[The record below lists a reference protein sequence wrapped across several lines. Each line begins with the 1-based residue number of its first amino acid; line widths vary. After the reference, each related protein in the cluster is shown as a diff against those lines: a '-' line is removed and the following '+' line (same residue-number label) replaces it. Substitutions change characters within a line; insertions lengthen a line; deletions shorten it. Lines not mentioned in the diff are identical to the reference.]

1 MTTHPKYK
9 SVERHNKK
17 TKMAYRFIHKPRQVK
32 YGTKRRSWTQC
43 FTHKK
48 LCWVVLIL
56 VFVVFTSTFQESEC
70 FIAETITLALP
81 TMGSYMGSTA
91 VAGFAAAGI
100 ASAAAIGVALGK
112 LALRAKPLISALS
125 RLAPLAQEITDED
138 IEKFQEL
145 LDSEALDQLQQ
156 IQYDRTQKYLA
167 VIDCLTKIN

>member
-1 MTTHPKYK
+1 M
-9 SVERHNKK
+9 
-17 TKMAYRFIHKPRQVK
+17 
-32 YGTKRRSWTQC
+32 
-43 FTHKK
+43 
-48 LCWVVLIL
+48 LIL

-112 LALRAKPLISALS
+112 LALRAKPLISVLS

>member
-1 MTTHPKYK
+1 
-9 SVERHNKK
+9 
-17 TKMAYRFIHKPRQVK
+17 MAYRFIHKPRQVK

>member
-1 MTTHPKYK
+1 
-9 SVERHNKK
+9 
-17 TKMAYRFIHKPRQVK
+17 MAYWLSHKPRQVK
-32 YGTKRRSWTQC
+32 YQTKRRSWTQS
-43 FTHKK
+43 FMHKK
-48 LCWVVLIL
+48 LCWVVLLL

-81 TMGSYMGSTA
+81 TLGSYMSSTA

-112 LALRAKPLISALS
+112 LAQRAKPLISALS

-156 IQYDRTQKYLA
+156 IRYDKLQKYLF
-167 VIDCLTKIN
+167 VETYLTILKGKKNCNFNN